1 MTDGPTQNKLIKLTH
16 YMNLYSVNGVYQCF
30 KINKYIIINTGDSD
44 MFCVLDILLY
54 FIFIII
60 IIKTTILYVK

>member
-1 MTDGPTQNKLIKLTH
+1 
-16 YMNLYSVNGVYQCF
+16 MNLYSVDGVYQCF